1 LLIGTVKEGK
11 AGSKR
16 RSSEKGKSDDD
27 DESNP
32 FVALSKYCCESLY
45 FFQCFGDCATES
57 MIRGTK
63 KQDDEIVDY
72 RYLGATSHP
81 LANADISNKEY
92 RNESSEHHVY

>member
-11 AGSKR
+11 ASSKR
-16 RSSEKGKSDDD
+16 RSSEKGKIDDDDD

-72 RYLGATSHP
+72 RYLGTTSHP
-81 LANADISNKEY
+81 LANADISNKKS
-92 RNESSEHHVY
+92 RS